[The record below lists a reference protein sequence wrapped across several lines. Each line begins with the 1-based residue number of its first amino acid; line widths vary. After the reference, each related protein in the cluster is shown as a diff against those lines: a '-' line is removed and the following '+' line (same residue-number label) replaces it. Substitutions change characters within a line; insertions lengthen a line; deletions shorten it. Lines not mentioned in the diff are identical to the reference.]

1 MWCGYMGAAYGD
13 RGSCVVL
20 ACAVVARAIVEF
32 LLDVYRE
39 VVLEW

>member
-1 MWCGYMGAAYGD
+1 MGAAYGD
-13 RGSCVVL
+13 QASCVVL
-20 ACAVVARAIVEF
+20 ACGVVARAVVEF